1 MILSLTAE
9 ICQPSQSCICD
20 TSWVSNMMIIDRD
33 KYDDNYKHD
42 EMINKYDRGDRYDEN
57 HMYDQYDKYDDSGGR
72 ADKCYNDN
80 QR

>member
-1 MILSLTAE
+1 
-9 ICQPSQSCICD
+9 
-20 TSWVSNMMIIDRD
+20 MMIIDRD

-42 EMINKYDRGDRYDEN
+42 EMIHKYDRGDRYDEN